1 MVKKDVNSRVAPM
14 RSYLKSH
21 PWITFEATDIN
32 SLHPRIWM
40 LLGEARSKCEHLAG
54 TPLEPEVAK
63 RFYEVALIK
72 GAQATT
78 AIEGNT
84 LTEDQVAGILRG
96 TFRAPSSR
104 AYQER
109 EVKNVFEALA
119 TIAQQVMDGG
129 FPTITSELICYYNRR
144 VLEGTQYEPHV
155 MPGEIRDYSV
165 SVLDYRGAPPEDC
178 QYLVDRLAEWL
189 ESATFRSEDA
199 EIRFALAV
207 ACAVYAH
214 LYIAWLHPF
223 GDGNGRTA
231 RLLEFLILARSG
243 MPLPAAHLL
252 SNHYNLT
259 RDEYYRQLAAA
270 SRTQK
275 TDEFLG
281 YAIQG
286 LVDGIRDQIE
296 QVLHQHFR
304 VTWINFVHETMR
316 QFPSSPARDRQR
328 SLVLAMPSDA
338 EIPKANLPEL
348 TPKLARL
355 YARKGPRTL
364 SRDLNRLLS
373 VQLVAKGPKGW
384 RSNDR
389 IIRAF
394 LPPMAEAV
402 TGLWP
407 PGPAT

>member
-1 MVKKDVNSRVAPM
+1 M
-14 RSYLKSH
+14 RSYLESH

-32 SLHPRIWM
+32 SLTPRNWM
-40 LLGEARSKCEHLAG
+40 LLGEVRSKCEHLAG
-54 TPLEPEVAK
+54 TPLQPDVAK
-63 RFYEVALIK
+63 EFYDVALIK

-84 LTEDQVAGILRG
+84 LTEEQVAGILHG
-96 TFRAPSSR
+96 TFRAPPSR

-109 EVKNVFEALA
+109 EVRKVLEALT
-119 TIAQQVMDGG
+119 TISQEVMEGAL
-129 FPTITSELICYYNRR
+129 PTITSELICDYNRQ

-155 MPGEIRDYSV
+155 VPGRIRDYSV
-165 SVLDYRGAPPEDC
+165 GVGPYRGAPPEDC
-178 QYLVDRLAEWL
+178 QYLVQRLAEWL
-189 ESATFRSEDA
+189 ESDTFRSDDA

-214 LYIAWLHPF
+214 LYIALLHPF

-231 RLLEFLILARSG
+231 RLLEFLILARSR
-243 MPLPAAHLL
+243 MIPLPVAHLL

-270 SRTQK
+270 SRTRR
-275 TDEFLG
+275 TDRFMA

-286 LVDGIRDQIE
+286 LVDGIREQIE
-296 QVLHQHFR
+296 QVIQQHFR

-328 SLVLAMPSDA
+328 SLVLAMPSEV
-338 EIPKANLPEL
+338 EIPKKNLPEL
-348 TPKLARL
+348 SPKLAGL

-373 VQLVAKGPKGW
+373 CQLVAKGPDGW

-389 IIRAF
+389 ITRAF
-394 LPPMAEAV
+394 LPPMAE
-402 TGLWP
+402 
-407 PGPAT
+407 PA